1 MHGVFGRRAGTVTD
15 YKYSNT
21 LEGSDIV
28 WTDETIDLLFDLGP
42 DHYIPGTKMP
52 MQRITKQQDRDDL
65 IAYLRTATG
74 ADGGKGMKAM
84 LSAFAAIVVIAV
96 GANLALN
103 NAGFS
108 AAEQSAGDAV
118 RLD

>member
-1 MHGVFGRRAGTVTD
+1 
-15 YKYSNT
+15 
-21 LEGSDIV
+21 
-28 WTDETIDLLFDLGP
+28 
-42 DHYIPGTKMP
+42 
-52 MQRITKQQDRDDL
+52 
-65 IAYLRTATG
+65 
-74 ADGGKGMKAM
+74 MKAM
-84 LSAFAAIVVIAV
+84 LSAFAAIVVIAI